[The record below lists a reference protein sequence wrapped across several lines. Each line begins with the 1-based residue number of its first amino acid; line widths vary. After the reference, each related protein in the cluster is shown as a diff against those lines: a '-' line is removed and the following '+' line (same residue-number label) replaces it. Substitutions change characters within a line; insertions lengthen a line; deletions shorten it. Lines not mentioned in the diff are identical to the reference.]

1 MAGEQA
7 KLARGLPDSPFRAED
22 VGDAIL
28 TAFSDLEPHG
38 ARVFM
43 RARGSSERAFRRA
56 ARHSRHVR
64 MLRIAVPALAVLAI
78 VVGTVLPQVFAPLRV
93 LSQLPVD
100 LGSVVVSGSKIMMQ
114 QPRIAGFTR
123 ENRRYDL
130 TAQAAGQ
137 DLTKPDLVELRG
149 IHATLEQDDGLIEA
163 TARDGLYNS
172 KTELLTLSN
181 DVKVNSASGLQAV
194 LSEAVLDTRAG
205 KITSEKPVVIQ
216 TPTVNVNANRME
228 VSDGG
233 EVMRF
238 EQGVVVLLLPKSS
251 VQYEAKSR

>member
-1 MAGEQA
+1 
-7 KLARGLPDSPFRAED
+7 
-22 VGDAIL
+22 L
-28 TAFSDLEPHG
+28 TAFSDVEAQG
-38 ARVFM
+38 ARVFT
-43 RARGSSERAFRRA
+43 RARDSNDRAFRRA
-56 ARHSRHVR
+56 VRHSRHVR
-64 MLRIAVPALAVLAI
+64 MLRIAVPAATILALIGGIA
-78 VVGTVLPQVFAPLRV
+78 LPALFAPLRA

-149 IHATLEQDDGLIEA
+149 IHATLEQEDGPLEA

-172 KTELLTLSN
+172 KSELLTLSN
-181 DVKVNSASGLQAV
+181 DIKVNSASGLQAM

-228 VSDGG
+228 VSDNG

-238 EQGVVVLLLPKSS
+238 EQGVVVLLLPKAPM
-251 VQYEAKSR
+251 QYEAKSR